1 LIQYRHENY
10 YYRTCGGWNALT
22 DHSFDKELDARQK
35 KYGEENKSFV
45 FESRLG
51 YYFIPDSMKV
61 KFICDFDE
69 RIKRISQRED
79 ISIDEVK
86 ELTLEREEAIRIR
99 YKDLYDI
106 DNFTD
111 DKHFDLVIDTTT
123 TPPEKIV
130 KALVY
135 YIQKR
140 ESSK

>member
-1 LIQYRHENY
+1 
-10 YYRTCGGWNALT
+10 
-22 DHSFDKELDARQK
+22 
-35 KYGEENKSFV
+35 
-45 FESRLG
+45 
-51 YYFIPDSMKV
+51 MKV